1 MLEVK
6 PDIKDAEREEIV
18 QTLKDTMVNK
28 SGSRIMPEFV
38 VGIYMYNYVMYC
50 LQCFVPPMCLYMYI
64 HNETLSRAFYI
75 VPLIFTGIQRS
86 SLAIITR
93 EQRGKPGDEAST
105 FLYVT
110 FNFHLQNKII
120 MINVLNIQNYSL
132 VLPGT

>member
-64 HNETLSRAFYI
+64 MKHCQEHFTLYRLF
-75 VPLIFTGIQRS
+75 L
-86 SLAIITR
+86 
-93 EQRGKPGDEAST
+93 RGFKGHHS
-105 FLYVT
+105 
-110 FNFHLQNKII
+110 Q
-120 MINVLNIQNYSL
+120 
-132 VLPGT
+132 